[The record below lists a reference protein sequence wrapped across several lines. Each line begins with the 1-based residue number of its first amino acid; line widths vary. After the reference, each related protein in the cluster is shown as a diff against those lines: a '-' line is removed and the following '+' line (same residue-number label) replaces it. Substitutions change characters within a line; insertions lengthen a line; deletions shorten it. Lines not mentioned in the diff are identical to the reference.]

1 MAEEL
6 GQQHYMHG
14 YMLHILQFSVVCGSF
29 SLLIQSFI
37 ILPAHYFF
45 PSVCVA
51 SQLPDNF
58 LLGLCCLKGC
68 DDQHY
73 MCTSVICSPS
83 SYANCDEDC
92 IRTHDQDFIIRY
104 SHNSFT
110 TPICIGM
117 WYTALCSCV
126 TACQQDYVEVP
137 LLCDVIMHQNAIMLA
152 LMYAFIMREQR
163 ERTAIIHIH

>member
-1 MAEEL
+1 MEEEL
-6 GQQHYMHG
+6 GQQHYIHG
-14 YMLHILQFSVVCGSF
+14 YMLRIYYS
-29 SLLIQSFI
+29 SLLSV
-37 ILPAHYFF
+37 AFF
-45 PSVCVA
+45 PCSYN
-51 SQLPDNF
+51 L

-73 MCTSVICSPS
+73 MYCASVICSPS

-92 IRTHDQDFIIRY
+92 IRTYDQDFIIRY

-126 TACQQDYVEVP
+126 TACQQHYVEVP

-152 LMYAFIMREQR
+152 LMYVFIMREQR
-163 ERTAIIHIH
+163 ERTAIIHVH